1 MKYDLCHHEKTVL
14 KVQSYCILR
23 AIHALSIT
31 AHVIYEWVLVKVRAV
46 FFGLRWARQVI
57 LLLWWSGGMAQGQWC
72 FLGLALSPTHKHHE
86 TALKLHEKPAR
97 QSEYLPKHRTPTLNP
112 PAGIGASQR
121 SGFLP
126 KSFPAS
132 AVGSSSPAET
142 VSMSFLANVHL
153 QEKHEKLK
161 YCLLMKAFLV
171 TEMHRGLQNIAQV
184 LWQNEG
190 KKVFGKMGNGQ
201 GWLAG

>member
-86 TALKLHEKPAR
+86 TPFKAAWKATQAKQVFAKAQDTNTEPSCWHWGLTEVRISAQEFPCQCSTKQQPNRNSKHVILGQCASSGKTREIKIVSPNEGFPGDRNAQR
-97 QSEYLPKHRTPTLNP
+97 AAEHRT
-112 PAGIGASQR
+112 GA
-121 SGFLP
+121 
-126 KSFPAS
+126 
-132 AVGSSSPAET
+132 VAEWG
-142 VSMSFLANVHL
+142 
-153 QEKHEKLK
+153 EKG
-161 YCLLMKAFLV
+161 V
-171 TEMHRGLQNIAQV
+171 
-184 LWQNEG
+184 W
-190 KKVFGKMGNGQ
+190 
-201 GWLAG
+201 